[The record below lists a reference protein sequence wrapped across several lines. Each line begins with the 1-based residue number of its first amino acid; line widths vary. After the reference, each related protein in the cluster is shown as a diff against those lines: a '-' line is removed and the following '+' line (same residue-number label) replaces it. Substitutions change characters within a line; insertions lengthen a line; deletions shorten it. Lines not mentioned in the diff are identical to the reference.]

1 MKVGQQEDL
10 QSSRPR
16 VLIADGEPSQAKQA
30 QQALRDAGYACQ
42 VFREADELLAAIAAE
57 RAPIIV
63 ADPATLALGASE
75 FLSRVRARS
84 PEAVLIFLVATPAAP
99 GAAAAMHQGAFDYL
113 TKPVNGEELSAVVG
127 RAVEMGGLRRENRLL
142 HEQLAAARMAAA
154 FIAESPRSRELATL
168 IRRAAPAR
176 SPVLIQGPSGAGK
189 ELVAHMLHHWS
200 NRARGPFVRLAF
212 KSLAARDTGDLFTG
226 AGAREGAFALISSFA
241 QRALDGTLFLDEI
254 GEASPEF
261 QAALFRFIG
270 EGASGASPD
279 TKRNHAARVRI
290 VAATNRNLAAEIAA
304 GRFRPD
310 LYFELNVIALSL
322 PPLRERR
329 EDIVPLARHFLA
341 MHAAETG
348 RLFTLTPEAERA
360 LLAYSWPGNVRE
372 LEKVVER
379 AVVMGAADR
388 ISAEALG
395 LAQPQ
400 LPTALEPEAKTAAE
414 SETAETVA
422 AAPRVAT
429 PATEKAV
436 EKPSDTAGVAGLAP
450 EPAPGAQTAPAGA
463 PSAEQFT
470 EGTLQECLDRAAAIR
485 IAAAVQAAGGN
496 RGAAASALGIDR
508 TTLYRLMRR
517 LGL

>member
-1 MKVGQQEDL
+1 MRVGQEDDL
-10 QSSRPR
+10 RSSRPR
-16 VLIADGEPSQAKQA
+16 VLIADGEPSQARQA
-30 QQALRDAGYACQ
+30 QQALREAGYACQ
-42 VFREADELLAAIAAE
+42 VFRQPDEVLAAIEAE

-63 ADPATLALGASE
+63 ADPATFALSASE

-84 PEAVLIFLVATPAAP
+84 PEAVLILLVPTPAAP
-99 GAAAAMHQGAFDYL
+99 GAAAAIYQGAFDYL
-113 TKPVNGEELSAVVG
+113 TKPVNGDELSSLVG

-154 FIAESPRSRELATL
+154 FIAESPRSRDLATL

-176 SPVLIQGPSGAGK
+176 SPVLIQGASGTGK

-212 KSLAARDTGDLFTG
+212 KSLAAGDTGDLPARAA
-226 AGAREGAFALISSFA
+226 AGGAFALICGFA
-241 QRALDGTLFLDEI
+241 ERASGGTLFLDEI
-254 GEASPEF
+254 AEASPEF

-270 EGASGASPD
+270 EGARGGTPD
-279 TKRNHAARVRI
+279 TDGTGAARVRI
-290 VAATNRNLAAEIAA
+290 VAATNRNLAAELAA

-322 PPLRERR
+322 PPLGERR

-341 MHAAETG
+341 MHGAETG
-348 RLFTLTPEAERA
+348 RLFTLTAEAESA

-379 AVVMGAADR
+379 AVVMGTADR
-388 ISAEALG
+388 ISAEALDIV
-395 LAQPQ
+395 
-400 LPTALEPEAKTAAE
+400 PTPSPAALEPERRTAPK
-414 SETAETVA
+414 SETADTGA
-422 AAPRVAT
+422 AALRVGT
-429 PATEKAV
+429 PAPEKAA
-436 EKPSDTAGVAGLAP
+436 EKPADTGSIAAIEP
-450 EPAPGAQTAPAGA
+450 EPAPAAETASGAATA
-463 PSAEQFT
+463 SEQLT

-485 IAAAVQAAGGN
+485 IAAAVEAAGGN
-496 RGAAASALGIDR
+496 RGAAATALGIDR

>member
-1 MKVGQQEDL
+1 MKVGQQDDL

-30 QQALRDAGYACQ
+30 QQALREAGYACQ
-42 VFREADELLAAIAAE
+42 VFREADELLAAIASE

-63 ADPATLALGASE
+63 ADPATFALSAPE

-84 PEAVLIFLVATPAAP
+84 PEAVLILLVPTPATP

-113 TKPVNGEELSAVVG
+113 TKPVNGEELSSLVG
-127 RAVEMGGLRRENRLL
+127 RAVEMGGLRHENRLL

-154 FIAESPRSRELATL
+154 FIAESPRSRELAML

-176 SPVLIQGPSGAGK
+176 SPVLIQGPSGTGK
-189 ELVAHMLHHWS
+189 EMVAHMLHHWS

-212 KSLAARDTGDLFTG
+212 KSLAAGDTGDLL
-226 AGAREGAFALISSFA
+226 AGTAAPGGAFALIRGFA
-241 QRALDGTLFLDEI
+241 ERASGGTLFLDEI

-261 QAALFRFIG
+261 QAALFRFI
-270 EGASGASPD
+270 EGARGGSSD
-279 TKRNHAARVRI
+279 TNGNHAARVRI
-290 VAATNRNLAAEIAA
+290 VAATNRNLAAEMAA

-310 LYFELNVIALSL
+310 LYFELNVVAINL

-341 MHAAETG
+341 MHGAQTG
-348 RLFTLTPEAERA
+348 RMFTLTAEAESA

-379 AVVMGAADR
+379 AVVMGTADR
-388 ISAEALG
+388 ISADALG
-395 LAQPQ
+395 LALAPS
-400 LPTALEPEAKTAAE
+400 PTALEPERRTAPE
-414 SETAETVA
+414 SETAETGA
-422 AAPRVAT
+422 AVSRVAT
-429 PATEKAV
+429 PAPQEAA
-436 EKPSDTAGVAGLAP
+436 EKPSDSASVAGHEP
-450 EPAPGAQTAPAGA
+450 EPAAGVQTASPAA
-463 PSAEQFT
+463 PVAEQFT

-485 IAAAVQAAGGN
+485 IAAAVQAADGN